1 MARFNVIVLCALV
14 AAALLLV
21 TSQHRA
27 RKLSVELESALGQE
41 QALLVQTR
49 QLELRI
55 SEYAKASLIDKRVRK
70 ELNMISLTPERTL
83 YLPPPDITQ
92 QDSGQ
97 KAAPPASRRQQE
109 KQ

>member
-14 AAALLLV
+14 LSALLLV

-27 RKLSVELESALGQE
+27 RKLSVDLESAMGQE
-41 QALLVQTR
+41 QALQVQTR

-55 SEYAKASLIDKRVRK
+55 SEFAKASLIDRRVRK

-83 YLPPPDITQ
+83 YLPPPDLSQ
-92 QDSGQ
+92 QDSKDRAGSS
-97 KAAPPASRRQQE
+97 AGRRQQE